1 MKWSHFADHITKK
14 TITLLSYLRHCK
26 TLHTLHTCHS
36 TFSICCTASTT
47 CHHIPD
53 SHYLCRLTMSN
64 AKKMIEAKIGG
75 KKVMVFSKSYCPF
88 CSKAKKVLQEYI
100 NSGELSPNDYEVMEI
115 EDNPDMDAIQME
127 LRGIT
132 GASSVCIG
140 LMKSHRQ
147 MPCINYFALCLKL
160 YHTHTVC
167 YYWMNYELLI
177 IIYLY
182 CVRVWINKTTNT

>member
-1 MKWSHFADHITKK
+1 
-14 TITLLSYLRHCK
+14 
-26 TLHTLHTCHS
+26 
-36 TFSICCTASTT
+36 
-47 CHHIPD
+47 
-53 SHYLCRLTMSN
+53 MSN

-132 GASSVCIG
+132 GASSVPRVFIKGKCIG
-140 LMKSHRQ
+140 GGDETMAAHQSGK
-147 MPCINYFALCLKL
+147 LKQ
-160 YHTHTVC
+160 
-167 YYWMNYELLI
+167 LLSA
-177 IIYLY
+177 
-182 CVRVWINKTTNT
+182 